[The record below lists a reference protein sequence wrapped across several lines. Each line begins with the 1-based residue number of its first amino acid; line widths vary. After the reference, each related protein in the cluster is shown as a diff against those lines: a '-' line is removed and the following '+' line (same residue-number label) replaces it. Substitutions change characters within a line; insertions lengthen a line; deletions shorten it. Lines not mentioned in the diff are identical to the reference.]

1 MSIQLTFLGTSCST
15 PTKERNLSS
24 VALAFRGD
32 WFLFDTPE
40 GIQQQL
46 MRTHLSHFTLEH
58 IFISHYH
65 ADHTLGLPGVIAT
78 MTIHERKQPLY
89 VWGPKGIEAKV
100 KQGIAFAD
108 FFPGFEVIA
117 KEIREGILVD
127 TETYTISAVKL
138 NHSCLCYGFVFETKG
153 KKGTFQRAK
162 ALKLG
167 LPEGPLWGKLQK
179 GETISHA
186 GKKFTPEMVMDY
198 AAGKRGTKI
207 GFVMDTFPHNH
218 YVEFM
223 QGSDV
228 LIHEASFLE
237 SEKERAWEVKHST
250 AKMAAEVAK
259 KVRAKK
265 LFLTHFSPRY
275 PDGKEMLAE
284 AKPIFKE
291 TVAAH
296 DLMRVEL
303 EENHSLQK
311 ETKKVKNISTAKA
324 KTKKRM

>member
-1 MSIQLTFLGTSCST
+1 MSVHLTFLGTSCST

-24 VALAFRGD
+24 VALGFRGE

-58 IFISHYH
+58 IFLSHYH
-65 ADHTLGLPGVIAT
+65 ADHTLGLPGIIAT

-89 VWGPKGIEAKV
+89 VWGPRGIETKL
-100 KQGIAFAD
+100 KQGIGYAD
-108 FFPGFEVIA
+108 FFPGFEVIP
-117 KEIREGILVD
+117 KEIKEGVLVD

-138 NHSCLCYGFVFETKG
+138 NHSCVCYGFVFETKG
-153 KKGTFQRAK
+153 KKGTFLREK
-162 ALKLG
+162 ALKLKI
-167 LPEGPLWGKLQK
+167 PEGPLWGKLQK

-186 GKKFTPEMVMDY
+186 GKKYTPEMVMDY
-198 AAGKRGTKI
+198 TQSKRGTKI

-237 SEKERAWEVKHST
+237 SEKERAWDVKHST
-250 AKMAAEVAK
+250 AKMAAEIAK
-259 KVRAKK
+259 KLGVKQ

-275 PDGKEMLAE
+275 PDGKDMLAE
-284 AKPIFKE
+284 AKPIFKN
-291 TVAAH
+291 TIAAH
-296 DLMRVEL
+296 DLMKVEL
-303 EENHSLQK
+303 EESYSNEK
-311 ETKKVKNISTAKA
+311 EKKVKNISKA
-324 KTKKRM
+324 KPKNKKK